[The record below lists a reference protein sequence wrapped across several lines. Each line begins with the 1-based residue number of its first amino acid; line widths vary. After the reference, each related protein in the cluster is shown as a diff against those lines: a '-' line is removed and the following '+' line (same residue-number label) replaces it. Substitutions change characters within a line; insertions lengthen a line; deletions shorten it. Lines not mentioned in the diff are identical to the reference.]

1 MVNNIVDGVLFIR
14 VVLLFRGENV
24 LDSSILFA
32 GVYQTSIDAEEGKV
46 MVSGLVDPDTIIKKL
61 NKGGKPA
68 VLWGSKPGGV
78 ANQFQK
84 LHLDGNGG
92 GGKGQQP
99 KDAGGKGHP
108 KDAGGKA
115 QKGGGKDAKMA
126 MPQPTPQQIQQMQQ
140 QMQMKG
146 APTPQQLQQLQQQM
160 QMKGAPTPQQLQQL
174 QQQMQMKGAPTPQQL
189 QQLQQ
194 QMQMK
199 GAPTPQQLQQL
210 QQQMQMKGAPT
221 PQQLQQMQQ
230 QMQMKG
236 LKLPPQFMGAAAAKM
251 PFPAGAPAK
260 DPKSVKFNLP

>member
-1 MVNNIVDGVLFIR
+1 MSKEDVLKIQTCVLKVNIHCDGCQKKVKK
-14 VVLLFRGENV
+14 
-24 LDSSILFA
+24 ILSKID

-126 MPQPTPQQIQQMQQ
+126 MPQPTPCR
-140 QMQMKG
+140 
-146 APTPQQLQQLQQQM
+146 
-160 QMKGAPTPQQLQQL
+160 
-174 QQQMQMKGAPTPQQL
+174 
-189 QQLQQ
+189 
-194 QMQMK
+194 
-199 GAPTPQQLQQL
+199 
-210 QQQMQMKGAPT
+210 
-221 PQQLQQMQQ
+221 
-230 QMQMKG
+230 
-236 LKLPPQFMGAAAAKM
+236 
-251 PFPAGAPAK
+251 
-260 DPKSVKFNLP
+260 